1 MKTFLKTLDAEEERL
16 VEMIAV
22 LESGA
27 VETRPPRPPVSEII
41 AQSRVQL
48 ERLRSLRLA
57 YETPLLNHSAIN

>member
-1 MKTFLKTLDAEEERL
+1 MMTFLKTLDAEEERL

-27 VETRPPRPPVSEII
+27 IETRPPRPPVSEII

-48 ERLRSLRLA
+48 ERLRSRQLA
-57 YETPLLNHSAIN
+57 YEVPRTNPSAIN